1 MNLPEIGLVV
11 VYSLLITMDL
21 SDLMQRIVRAAGT
34 AGCMGDTIFFLP
46 YLLFSDY
53 GEDKPRQTPLP
64 MDKGNTRGK
73 RRMKKTCKPSIL
85 GGWFTDPAGRAREQ
99 RRDFI
104 AIIYSYAVIWTI

>member
-1 MNLPEIGLVV
+1 MNLPEIRLAV

-21 SDLMQRIVRAAGT
+21 SDRMQRIVRAAGT
-34 AGCMGDTIFFLP
+34 AGRMGDTIVF
-46 YLLFSDY
+46 LLFSDY
-53 GEDKPRQTPLP
+53 GEDKPRQIPLP
-64 MDKGNTRGK
+64 MDKGNMRGIKK
-73 RRMKKTCKPSIL
+73 RCKPSIL

>member
-1 MNLPEIGLVV
+1 MNLPEIRLAV

-21 SDLMQRIVRAAGT
+21 SDRMQRIVRAGT
-34 AGCMGDTIFFLP
+34 GGRMGDTIVF
-46 YLLFSDY
+46 LLFSDY
-53 GEDKPRQTPLP
+53 GEDKPRQIPLP
-64 MDKGNTRGK
+64 MDKGNMRGK
-73 RRMKKTCKPSIL
+73 RRIKKRCKPSIL